1 MHFFTAL
8 ITTLL
13 LAGTGTLAIILPDN
27 FTIIEIVPFD
37 PEYLYKE
44 AQGNPNVPLVN
55 ASIRCSRDYKVVL
68 EKYEVIGEY
77 WHGVSKKQIKDAAA
91 KGGLMTGW
99 KFESWEKDS
108 CDSGMVG
115 RNSTACPERAAGWR
129 AKVSYRAFGRCRIE
143 SNCGN
148 LLIFGGDGV
157 VQQADDSWEAEGST

>member
-1 MHFFTAL
+1 MHLLTTLSTTFLLASTSTLAL
-8 ITTLL
+8 I
-13 LAGTGTLAIILPDN
+13 LPEN
-27 FTIIEIVPFD
+27 YTIIEVVPIE

-55 ASIRCSRDYKVVL
+55 ASIRCSLDYKVVL

-148 LLIFGGDGV
+148 LLIFGDDGV
-157 VQQADDSWEAEGST
+157 V